1 MSDMRVATRSAIALA
16 LFVSSAVADVDRGVE
31 LYRQDKYSEAEAELR
46 RAVEQDDANARAHRY
61 LGLALLRQERLDD
74 ASRHLTRADEIG
86 PSGDT
91 KAALAWL
98 SIERKDFSKAEATL
112 AEASGE
118 NLEFVRGLLRF
129 YRKEHEAAAE
139 DFETDLK
146 NRPDHAYAHYYAGM
160 AYSGMKR
167 PDKML
172 THFELFLRARPN
184 APEAKKVR
192 AVLKT
197 MG

>member
-1 MSDMRVATRSAIALA
+1 MNSVRVVTKSAITLA
-16 LFVSSAVADVDRGVE
+16 LYASGAIADVDRGVE
-31 LYRQDKYSEAEAELR
+31 LFRQDKYSEAETELR
-46 RAVEQDDANARAHRY
+46 RAVEQDDSNARAHRF
-61 LGLALLRQERLDD
+61 LGLALMRQDKLDD
-74 ASRHLTRADEIG
+74 ASRYLAKADEIG
-86 PSGDT
+86 SSGDT

-98 SIERKDFSKAEATL
+98 YIEQKDYTKAEAAL
-112 AEASGE
+112 GEASGE
-118 NLEFVRGLLRF
+118 DLAFVRGLLRF
-129 YRKEHEAAAE
+129 HRKEHEAAAE
-139 DFETDLK
+139 DFEADLN
-146 NRPDHAYAHYYAGM
+146 NRPDNAYAHYYAGM

-197 MG
+197 MR

>member
-1 MSDMRVATRSAIALA
+1 MPGIRVVTKSVICLAFFVSNAIADL
-16 LFVSSAVADVDRGVE
+16 DRGVE
-31 LYRQDKYSEAEAELR
+31 LYRQDNYSEAESELR
-46 RAVEQDDANARAHRY
+46 RAVEQDDSNARAHRY
-61 LGLALLRQERLDD
+61 LGLALLRQNKLDD
-74 ASRHLTRADEIG
+74 AARHLVKADEIG

-98 SIERKDFSKAEATL
+98 YIEQKDYSKAETAL
-112 AEASGE
+112 GEASGE
-118 NLEFVRGLLRF
+118 DLEFVRGLLRF
-129 YRKEHEAAAE
+129 YRKEYEAAAA

-146 NRPDHAYAHYYAGM
+146 NRPGDAYAHYYAGL
-160 AYSGMKR
+160 AYNGMKR

-197 MG
+197 TQ